1 MSTKTILMTGG
12 GGAGTIAAAKIL
24 KKSEK
29 YRIILCDMD
38 KWAAGL
44 KFADKAYILP
54 AGDDERFIDVVKNI
68 ILKEHV
74 NVFVPLV
81 DEEIL
86 KSYELKKVFPDL
98 NILLPE
104 YDFSQMALDKWQ
116 LIENLKKFNI
126 PCPKTYLASE
136 PCEDLEYPIIM
147 KPRRGRGSRNV
158 MEIKSKEQANA
169 YELLFNLSE
178 DKILMQ
184 EKIKGKEFTISVVAN
199 KNGDVL
205 AVVPKEVI
213 CKRGV
218 TITAVTRKNLYIQ
231 NLCIEIQKKLKA
243 NGPFNVQLILRNDGI
258 PVIFEINP
266 RYSTTIALT
275 MAAGVNEI
283 EALIENQDYSGGLLP
298 FKENLLMARFYDQ
311 LYFKQEGIG

>member
-1 MSTKTILMTGG
+1 MTGG
-12 GGAGTIAAAKIL
+12 GGAGTIAATKIL
-24 KKSEK
+24 KKSGK
-29 YRIILCDMD
+29 YRVILCDMD

-74 NVFVPLV
+74 DVFVPLV

-86 KSYELKKVFPDL
+86 KSYELKKEFPDL

-104 YDFSQMALDKWQ
+104 YDFSQMVLDKWW
-116 LIENLKKFNI
+116 LIKNLKKFGM

-147 KPRRGRGSRNV
+147 KPRIGRGSRNV
-158 MEIKSKEQANA
+158 MEIKSKEQVSA
-169 YELLFNLSE
+169 YKLLANLSE
-178 DKILMQ
+178 DRILVQ

-218 TITAVTRKNLYIQ
+218 TITAVTRQNSTIQ
-231 NLCIEIQKKLKA
+231 NLCIEIQEKLKA
-243 NGPFNVQLILRNDGI
+243 NGPFNVQLILRNDNV
-258 PVIFEINP
+258 PVVFEINP

-283 EALIENQDYSGGLLP
+283 DILIENQHYSGELLL
-298 FKENLLMARFYDQ
+298 FEENLLMARFYDQ
-311 LYFKQEGIG
+311 LYFKQESIA